1 MKCFKQI
8 LCWFLLSTSLSYSQ
22 VTKEVRFYTIT
33 DRIQQPTNFFPGN
46 VFAGA
51 NISIATNSWGQI
63 TISGSAGGGTTILV
77 RTNSVDLANSG
88 TINFV
93 SGVTGYVSL
102 GTVFLGVSAAG
113 GGGLGDVTNAQL
125 LTVSNQLNVASNYLQ
140 GVSSAITNQFRND
153 ITSISN
159 QFKTDITILQGATN
173 GLAAQILVVSN
184 QLTVASNYFEVLS
197 LAVTNRF
204 RFDITAISNITVAI
218 TNQFR
223 TDITSISN
231 ITDAITNRFR
241 LDITSISNQFKLD
254 ITNLQGATNGLRTDV
269 LNLQTATNN
278 FTTTNA
284 NLANHINNVATNT
297 IKYLTNIWGDVGRGF
312 GGLANNQ
319 VLKYNST
326 SGTWTNGT
334 DDTAAGTVVSNFVVT
349 THGQAFVT
357 NILSIGQTNHVNAIA
372 GIISLLPTNPI
383 GNWAMTIDKD
393 WKPRLTNIFSLTNV
407 VAGQV
412 MSIDNVSGNFVTW
425 TNTTPSAGGGGLTT
439 NANQFGASVTLT
451 IKDGLLITNPV
462 VTGTISLSNSSAGVA
477 VTNSL
482 SLGATNIAA
491 RMFPAWRDD
500 RGRISVVQPSF
511 MNNRII
517 TFQPSATTVIGS
529 YGLTIPVNLGGVTVS
544 HPPPTEQWPY
554 TVQLATPA
562 TSNAC
567 AGTFSSIDIATA
579 GTRFGLNGY
588 FFATEFLSTNQL
600 AQAAL
605 TAPEGNRAFIGF
617 TSTAN
622 PNLTNLVQTTNATGS
637 YVGLYL
643 DSGNSAGFFLSAR
656 DGTAGEFRTNTG
668 LNFVATNLYQFYLHN
683 APTSKFINWKLD
695 NLTAGTTAFG
705 MFSNSVPTNMMKFGY
720 VIRNGTT
727 VVHSIRFSKM
737 YLESPI
743 NP

>member
-46 VFAGA
+46 VLAGA

-223 TDITSISN
+223 TDIASISN